1 MNTFVESAGE
11 NATKQIKYYAMDN
24 IDKENILGKMTT
36 ALKSLQSQDLPAAES
51 CEVFVQKMFDNE
63 EVSDLLIHLSRLPV
77 FDKEFAEA
85 FKENLDLL
93 ATAKKLKRVKAMS
106 NQRKSG

>member
-36 ALKSLQSQDLPAAES
+36 ALKYLQSQDLPAAES
-51 CEVFVQKMFDNE
+51 CEVFV
-63 EVSDLLIHLSRLPV
+63 
-77 FDKEFAEA
+77 
-85 FKENLDLL
+85 
-93 ATAKKLKRVKAMS
+93 
-106 NQRKSG
+106 